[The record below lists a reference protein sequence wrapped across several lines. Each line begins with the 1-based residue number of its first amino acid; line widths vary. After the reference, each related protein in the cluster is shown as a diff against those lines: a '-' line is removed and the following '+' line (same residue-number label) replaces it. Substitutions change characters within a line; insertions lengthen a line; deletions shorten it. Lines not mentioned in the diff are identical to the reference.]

1 VALRHEQLASPAR
14 RHVLCTAC
22 GAALAWLAPGP
33 ALAVPRSRSV
43 LVCVNLTGGLD
54 GSSVLVPYGEDAYY
68 RARPHIAVPPPGKP
82 DGALPLVDGFGLHPK
97 LEPLYQLYLAGE
109 LAIVPAAGGAH
120 LGRSHFA
127 ARDAMHRA
135 SGPDAEREGA
145 HDGWANRYTCLRSES
160 DRAPRLFSTTPELP
174 MALAGEAPV
183 EMAAVDR
190 DFTMGQGN
198 AAHLDALERLYQGS
212 ADPFAQSAS
221 QALRFAEQLRSKA
234 HRVRLTER
242 YSEAGRGLRDAAR
255 LIVADIGAEIIW
267 VEVTGFDTHR
277 AQGGS
282 HGQLANKLARLSQ
295 DLFAFRQDVKSAFSN
310 VTLVT
315 LTEFGRTLAETGA
328 GGTDHGAASCMLVMG
343 GRVRGG
349 RLVGNWPGL
358 DRASLHEGREL
369 AVATD
374 YRAVLS
380 EVLELQLGLDP
391 SALGAVFPGFTAE
404 PLGLF
409 GEGS

>member
-1 VALRHEQLASPAR
+1 VALGCEHPASPER
-14 RHVLCTAC
+14 RGFLRMAA
-22 GAALAWLAPGP
+22 GGALAWLAPGA
-33 ALAVPRSRSV
+33 ALGARGSRPV

-97 LEPLYQLYLAGE
+97 LEPLYQLYLAQE

-135 SGPDAEREGA
+135 SASDTASANVR
-145 HDGWANRYTCLRSES
+145 DGWANRYASLRSEV
-160 DRAPRLFSTTPELP
+160 DTTPRLFSTTPELP
-174 MALAGEAPV
+174 MALAGEAPA
-183 EMAAVDR
+183 EMTAGPYDLSRGEHDAAY
-190 DFTMGQGN
+190 
-198 AAHLDALERLYQGS
+198 LDALERLYQGS
-212 ADPFAQSAS
+212 TDPFARAAS
-221 QALRFAEQLRSKA
+221 RAVDLAEQLRSKTR
-234 HRVRLTER
+234 RVRLGQR
-242 YSEAGRGLRDAAR
+242 YSDAGRGLGEAAR
-255 LIVADIGAEIIW
+255 LIVANVGAEIIW
-267 VEVTGFDTHR
+267 VEISGFDTHR
-277 AQGGS
+277 AQGAS
-282 HGQLANKLARLSQ
+282 HGQLANKLARLGR
-295 DLFAFRQDVKSAFSN
+295 DLFAFRQDVKSAFSD

-349 RLVGNWPGL
+349 RLVGSWPGL

-369 AVATD
+369 TVTTD
-374 YRAVLS
+374 YRAVLT
-380 EVLELQLGLDP
+380 EVLELHLGLDP
-391 SALGAVFPGFTAE
+391 SVRGAVFPGFAAE
-404 PLGLF
+404 PLGLYA
-409 GEGS
+409 EGG